1 VSRPIRL
8 ERFEARVLGD
18 LRRALEAGAALRM
31 NLGGALLDLR
41 RDGRLVFKPEPPRRP
56 SRHKA

>member
-1 VSRPIRL
+1 MRL

-18 LRRALEAGAALRM
+18 LRRALETGAALRI

-41 RDGRLVFKPEPPRRP
+41 RDGRLLLRPEPPRR
-56 SRHKA
+56 RGVDKV